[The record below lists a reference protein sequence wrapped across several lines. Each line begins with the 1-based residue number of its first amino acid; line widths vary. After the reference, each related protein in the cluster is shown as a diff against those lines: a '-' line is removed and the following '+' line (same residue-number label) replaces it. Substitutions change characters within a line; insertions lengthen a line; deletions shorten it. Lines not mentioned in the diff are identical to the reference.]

1 MSKSLKDAESL
12 HTDQHDPNAISP
24 VVNSSDEAGQ
34 KIEQALDNSYDELA
48 KRVSENLETSSKRKQ
63 DKQHKSRKRKI
74 NSPSSTPEIVKRCNK
89 ERQKKSKSRQEKRKR
104 SLPHPHSHPFHH
116 PVRPV
121 NQKMK

>member
-63 DKQHKSRKRKI
+63 DKQHKSRKRK
-74 NSPSSTPEIVKRCNK
+74 
-89 ERQKKSKSRQEKRKR
+89 
-104 SLPHPHSHPFHH
+104 
-116 PVRPV
+116 
-121 NQKMK
+121 